1 MSWSKFLN
9 LSGIINCVTK
19 SQNCSQWF
27 VLYVLGKRESRKV
40 QEVLVDLNPKCKHIL
55 RTIWIERHNML
66 RWGGGTENSFCIF
79 YTLHVFNLIVAMLKH
94 SFAFVCFSFSW
105 MQLYATRSIY
115 LYALVP
121 SWKTQIQPKM
131 AKLEIR
137 TVILESLKLWRK

>member
-1 MSWSKFLN
+1 MSWLKFLN

-19 SQNCSQWF
+19 SWNCSQWF

-40 QEVLVDLNPKCKHIL
+40 RKVLVDLKPKCKHIL

-66 RWGGGTENSFCIF
+66 RWGGGTENSIWIF
-79 YTLHVFNLIVAMLKH
+79 YTLHVFHLIVAMLKH

-115 LYALVP
+115 FYALVP

-131 AKLEIR
+131 AKLEI
-137 TVILESLKLWRK
+137 LFWNH